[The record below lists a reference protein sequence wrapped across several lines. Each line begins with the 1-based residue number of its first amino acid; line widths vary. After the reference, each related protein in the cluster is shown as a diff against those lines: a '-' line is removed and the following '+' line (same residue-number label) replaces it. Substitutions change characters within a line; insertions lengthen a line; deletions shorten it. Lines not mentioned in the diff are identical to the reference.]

1 MVIKN
6 FNEDEKSTET
16 QLFFDMLMMVLVTR
30 RERNEK
36 EWAKLFLN
44 ASFRDY
50 KLRIT
55 GVSFSKHVDNTCV
68 GHGVYEVENV
78 VPKEHATKLLHA
90 QAHIWKMEL
99 WNHIFN
105 FINTMSLKRETELA
119 IPDIIHNHGKR
130 MTLFELICTTNS
142 PYKSS
147 KCLSC
152 LKRILNHSDFFVQ
165 RKIIES
171 DEEGGGI
178 RTVAKT
184 VADAFPNMK
193 CTVFDLLQVV
203 MDLQGSHV
211 RYMPSPSKGVLAIR
225 DQIVKKKRIASSS
238 SKKDKYLNAIS
249 LKNKIVIATDI
260 SNEPF

>member
-1 MVIKN
+1 MSVVIDKCKRV
-6 FNEDEKSTET
+6 FEGLES
-16 QLFFDMLMMVLVTR
+16 LLVDVR
-30 RERNEK
+30 
-36 EWAKLFLN
+36 
-44 ASFRDY
+44 
-50 KLRIT
+50 
-55 GVSFSKHVDNTCV
+55 
-68 GHGVYEVENV
+68 
-78 VPKEHATKLLHA
+78 
-90 QAHIWKMEL
+90 
-99 WNHIFN
+99 
-105 FINTMSLKRETELA
+105 
-119 IPDIIHNHGKR
+119 
-130 MTLFELICTTNS
+130 
-142 PYKSS
+142 
-147 KCLSC
+147 
-152 LKRILNHSDFFVQ
+152 
-165 RKIIES
+165 
-171 DEEGGGI
+171 GGI